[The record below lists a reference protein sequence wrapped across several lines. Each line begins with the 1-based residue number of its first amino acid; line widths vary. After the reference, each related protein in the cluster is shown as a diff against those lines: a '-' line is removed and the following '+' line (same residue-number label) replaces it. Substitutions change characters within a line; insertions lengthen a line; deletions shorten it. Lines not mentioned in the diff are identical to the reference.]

1 MCFSTVCILLALA
14 LIGANSS
21 EFPGGKLN
29 LAALSFYF
37 CENTS
42 FFLSDLF
49 FYNRHSVLQNTFRM
63 LFIFRNSISR
73 GKITGRIYQG
83 NQQRLLLSAY

>member
-1 MCFSTVCILLALA
+1 MCFSTACILLALA
-14 LIGANSS
+14 LIGANKS

-49 FYNRHSVLQNTFRM
+49 FYNRHSVLSIQYSECF
-63 LFIFRNSISR
+63 LFSEIVFP
-73 GKITGRIYQG
+73 GEK
-83 NQQRLLLSAY
+83 